1 MYFQIIDGELFLSDP
16 EKLIRK
22 KVCNGNNFREHESY
36 FRNDTP
42 DGSTLVLKCSD
53 SSVVIRE
60 NVKITGYTMG
70 VGIIF
75 QNRDSFY
82 LWNFY
87 TREETNIGSWREE
100 CFYMRKIGTQKLA
113 LVANLR
119 SLVKIEFL
127 SYTKFHSRDCFDY
140 VIFKVSRDR
149 YRIFNFCGGEVEK
162 NYFLSTIEGVSSFFV
177 RQNDLLYKKVLEIK
191 SDIEKIANNAF
202 VRSDGKICT
211 LYALEG
217 ETLKKLYSASQ
228 EEWNKIFECSSQE
241 VKILLADGKAMCWE
255 IKKEELG
262 CNPMVVNI
270 RQEQPQTQV
279 KQRRNPWWKF
289 WLS

>member
-22 KVCNGNNFREHESY
+22 KVCNGNNFREHEGY

-100 CFYMRKIGTQKLA
+100 CFCA
-113 LVANLR
+113 
-119 SLVKIEFL
+119 
-127 SYTKFHSRDCFDY
+127 
-140 VIFKVSRDR
+140 
-149 YRIFNFCGGEVEK
+149 
-162 NYFLSTIEGVSSFFV
+162 
-177 RQNDLLYKKVLEIK
+177 
-191 SDIEKIANNAF
+191 
-202 VRSDGKICT
+202 
-211 LYALEG
+211 
-217 ETLKKLYSASQ
+217 
-228 EEWNKIFECSSQE
+228 
-241 VKILLADGKAMCWE
+241 
-255 IKKEELG
+255 
-262 CNPMVVNI
+262 
-270 RQEQPQTQV
+270 
-279 KQRRNPWWKF
+279 
-289 WLS
+289 

>member
-1 MYFQIIDGELFLSDP
+1 MYFQIIDGGLFLSDP

-53 SSVVIRE
+53 PNVVIRE
-60 NVKITGYTMG
+60 NVKITGYIMG

-87 TREETNIGSWREE
+87 TKEETNIGSWREE

-113 LVANLR
+113 LVANSR

-127 SYTKFHSRDCFDY
+127 SYTKFHSRDYVDY

-149 YRIFNFCGGEVEK
+149 YRIFNFCGEEVEK
-162 NYFLSTIEGVSSFFV
+162 NYFLSTIEGVSSF
-177 RQNDLLYKKVLEIK
+177 LCGKMICSTKKCWRLNLI
-191 SDIEKIANNAF
+191 
-202 VRSDGKICT
+202 
-211 LYALEG
+211 
-217 ETLKKLYSASQ
+217 LKKLPTMLLCVVTAKSAL
-228 EEWNKIFECSSQE
+228 CMRLR
-241 VKILLADGKAMCWE
+241 VKHSKNCTLLHRKNG
-255 IKKEELG
+255 
-262 CNPMVVNI
+262 
-270 RQEQPQTQV
+270 T
-279 KQRRNPWWKF
+279 KF
-289 WLS
+289 LNTRHTK